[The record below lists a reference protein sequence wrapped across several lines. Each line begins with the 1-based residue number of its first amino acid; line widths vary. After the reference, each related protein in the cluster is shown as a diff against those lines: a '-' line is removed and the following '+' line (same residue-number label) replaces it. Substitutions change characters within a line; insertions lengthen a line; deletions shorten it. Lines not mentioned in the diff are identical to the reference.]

1 MDFAAQENID
11 VPIEKVFEMLVD
23 FDRHERSAMRRG
35 ADVVRTDSLKQPG
48 IGATWDIVFMFRGK
62 KRKLALEV
70 IEFDRPYEMT
80 LHAKMQGLEARI
92 NLQLVA
98 LSRTLTRLNVST
110 TIAPQ
115 TLSARLLVQSFK
127 LAKSNINKRF
137 SQRLATQAR
146 DMEERFTKLA

>member
-1 MDFAAQENID
+1 MYFAAQENIE
-11 VPIEKVFEMLVD
+11 VPIDTVFEMLVD

-35 ADVVRTDSLKQPG
+35 ADVVRTDRLKQPG
-48 IGATWDIVFMFRGK
+48 IGASWDIVFTFRGK

-80 LHAKMQGLEARI
+80 LYAKLQGLEARI

-110 TIAPQ
+110 TITPQ

-127 LAKSNINKRF
+127 LAKGNINKRF
-137 SQRLATQAR
+137 NQRLATQAR
-146 DMEERFTKLA
+146 DMEERFTKIA